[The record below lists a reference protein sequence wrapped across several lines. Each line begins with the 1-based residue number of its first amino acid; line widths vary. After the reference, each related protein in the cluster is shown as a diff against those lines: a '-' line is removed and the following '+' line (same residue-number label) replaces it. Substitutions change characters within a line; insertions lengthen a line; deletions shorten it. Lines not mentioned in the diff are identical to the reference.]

1 MTETPGPRRTS
12 GPMDLLGERRY
23 YARVDMAG
31 MP

>member
-1 MTETPGPRRTS
+1 LPDFWQRV
-12 GPMDLLGERRY
+12 DALGEQRY